1 MPEHSNTPTP
11 IRTMRRQGQRM
22 TKQERQSVQEKFL
35 KSFSMTANVR
45 AACMAAG
52 IDRSMVYY
60 WQEHDEQFSLKF
72 NVASEE
78 ANDLIRA
85 ALWRRGV
92 EGIQRRV
99 ISMGRVVC
107 EEEPV
112 FDAKGMP
119 LLDAKGKQVVKRGKP
134 IMEPEYS
141 DSLLALLAKARMPEF
156 REKQQIDLT
165 AEITMQAERAKAEL
179 LADLASALT
188 DENKEQA
195 HKE

>member
-1 MPEHSNTPTP
+1 MSEQPNTPTP
-11 IRTMRRQGQRM
+11 YTPNVKMRRQGQRM
-22 TKQERQSVQEKFL
+22 NAKERRAAQEKFL

-45 AACMAAG
+45 AACLNAG

-60 WQEHDEQFSLKF
+60 WQEHDTEFSLKF
-72 NVASEE
+72 NIANEE
-78 ANDLIRA
+78 ANDMIRA

-99 ISMGRVVC
+99 ISMGRVVY

-112 FDAKGMP
+112 
-119 LLDAKGKQVVKRGKP
+119 LDAKGKPVLDAKGKPVVKQGKP

-156 REKQQIDLT
+156 REKGLTINNVLPKEYHFDPNIDGV
-165 AEITMQAERAKAEL
+165 EDRG
-179 LADLASALT
+179 
-188 DENKEQA
+188 
-195 HKE
+195 